1 MTIPELISQ
10 SNGSRRISYELLPP
24 VKGSSIDSVF
34 ATIDKLMP
42 FNPPFI
48 NITYHR
54 EEISF
59 IKQADGSLKPSVV
72 RKRPG
77 TVGIAAAIQARYKVD
92 VVPHIIC
99 GGFSR
104 QETEDAL
111 IDLDFLGI
119 KNLLVVRGDG
129 DRITGRFKP
138 NPQGH
143 RNASSLIE
151 QIIAM
156 NNGIYHEQYVENPT
170 HTHFSV
176 GVAGYPEKHAESPN
190 ADEDLFFLKQKV
202 EKGAEYIVTQMF
214 FDNDVFFN
222 FVKKCR
228 DVGIKVPIIPGLK
241 PVSIKEH
248 LYVLPRTFNL
258 SIPAPLVKEMN
269 KCKDNAEVREL
280 GVEWTSNQ
288 IKELMDNGHNFV
300 HIYTMGKVDHICR
313 ISEKVLFDK

>member
-1 MTIPELISQ
+1 MTIPEHIAQ
-10 SNGSRRISYELLPP
+10 TNGSPRISYELLPP
-24 VKGSSIDSVF
+24 VKGSSID
-34 ATIDKLMP
+34 TIFSTLDQLMP
-42 FNPPFI
+42 YNPPFI

-54 EEISF
+54 EEVSYL
-59 IKQADGSLKPSVV
+59 KQPDGSLKPTVV

-119 KNLLVVRGDG
+119 RNLLVVRGDG
-129 DRITGRFKP
+129 DKITGRFKP

-143 RNASSLIE
+143 RYASGLIE

-156 NNGIYHEQYVENPT
+156 NNGIYYEQYIQNPT
-170 HTHFSV
+170 HTNFSV
-176 GVAGYPEKHAESPN
+176 GVAGYPEKHAEAPN
-190 ADEDLFFLKQKV
+190 FDHDLLYLKQKV

-214 FDNDVFFN
+214 LDNNVFFN
-222 FVKKCR
+222 FVKRCR
-228 DVGIKVPIIPGLK
+228 EVGINVPIIPGLK

-248 LYVLPRTFNL
+248 LNVLPRTFNL
-258 SIPAPLVKEMN
+258 TIPSDLVKEVEKCQDN
-269 KCKDNAEVREL
+269 KQVREV
-280 GVEWTSNQ
+280 GVEWTTNQ
-288 IKELMDNGHNFV
+288 IKELFAHGHNFV
-300 HIYTMGKVDHICR
+300 HIYTMGKVDHIIR
-313 ISEKVLFDK
+313 ISNSVL

>member
-1 MTIPELISQ
+1 MTIPEHIAQ
-10 SNGSRRISYELLPP
+10 TNGSSRISYELLPP
-24 VKGSSIDSVF
+24 VKGSSIN
-34 ATIDKLMP
+34 TIYETLDQLMP

-54 EEISF
+54 EEVSYL
-59 IKQADGSLKPSVV
+59 KQPDGSLKPSVV

-77 TVGIAAAIQARYKVD
+77 TVGIAAAIMAKYKVD

-119 KNLLVVRGDG
+119 RNLLVVRGDG
-129 DRITGRFKP
+129 DKITGRFKP

-143 RNASSLIE
+143 RYASGLIE

-156 NNGIYHEQYVENPT
+156 NNGFYYEQYVQNPT

-190 ADEDLFFLKQKV
+190 LEEDLFFLKQKV

-214 FDNDVFFN
+214 FDNQVFFN

-228 DVGIKVPIIPGLK
+228 EAGIKVPIIPGLK

-248 LYVLPRTFNL
+248 LHVLPRTFNL
-258 SIPAPLVKEMN
+258 TIPSDLVKEMN
-269 KCKDNAEVREL
+269 KCKDNQQVRQV
-280 GVEWTSNQ
+280 GVEWTTNQ
-288 IKELMDNGHNFV
+288 IKELIANGHNFV
-300 HIYTMGKVDHICR
+300 HIYTMGKVDHIIK
-313 ISEKVLFDK
+313 ISENVL